1 MWQVDS
7 DCISSLFTFQHMQHM
22 CMDLNITVSH
32 PDNDLDNNQ
41 LQNKA
46 VIVDA
51 GRIYKLPFT
60 FSLVNLL
67 PKCRH
72 YSSKKFSLF
81 TMPDDIDTSKIVL
94 YINNSNINFL
104 CFKLIFCGCIFF

>member
-22 CMDLNITVSH
+22 CIDSNITVCN
-32 PDNDLDNNQ
+32 PDFDLDNNQ
-41 LQNKA
+41 QNKA
-46 VIVDA
+46 VIVDD

-60 FSLVNLL
+60 FNLVNLL

-72 YSSKKFSLF
+72 YSSRTYSLF
-81 TMPDDIDTSKIVL
+81 TVPDNTDTSKKI
-94 YINNSNINFL
+94 
-104 CFKLIFCGCIFF
+104 FKYK